1 MEEKILIVDDEKGI
15 VDAISYAFR
24 KEGYIVETAYNG
36 EDALNKLSSFQ
47 PNVIILDV
55 MMPKMSGFE
64 VCKKINNR
72 NELGIILL
80 TAKNDIVDKVL
91 GLELG
96 ADDYITKPFD
106 IRELVARVKSIL
118 RRLEKNSDKQQIQKI
133 EIRNLLIILQQRK
146 VILNEKEIE
155 MTPKEFDLLV
165 LLLSSPERVYVRDEL
180 LNLVWGME
188 YLGGTRTVDIHVQR
202 LRSKLGEKYQELI
215 QTVYGVGY
223 KAIGDI
229 YENKY

>member
-1 MEEKILIVDDEKGI
+1 MEEKILVVDDEKGI
-15 VDAISYAFR
+15 VDAIAYAFR
-24 KEGYIVETAYNG
+24 REGYIVETAYNG
-36 EDALNKLSSFQ
+36 QEALNKLSIFC

-55 MMPKMSGFE
+55 MMPKMNGFE
-64 VCKKINNR
+64 VCKKLDSGKDI
-72 NELGIILL
+72 GIILL

-118 RRLEKNSDKQQIQKI
+118 RRLQKNSDKEQIGKI
-133 EIRNLLIILQQRK
+133 EIRDLVVIGQQRK
-146 VILNEKEIE
+146 VILSGKELE
-155 MTPKEFDLLV
+155 MTPKEFDLLF
-165 LLLSSPERVYVRDEL
+165 LLLSSPEIVYEREQL
-180 LNLVWGME
+180 LRLVWGLE
-188 YLGGTRTVDIHVQR
+188 YAGGTRTMDIHVQR
-202 LRSKLGEKYQELI
+202 IRSKLGEQYEELI
-215 QTVYGVGY
+215 QTVYGIGY

>member
-1 MEEKILIVDDEKGI
+1 MEKKILIVDDEKGI
-15 VDAISYAFR
+15 VDSISYAFR
-24 KEGYIVETAYNG
+24 KEGYTVDTAYNG
-36 EDALNKLSSFQ
+36 QEALNKLSVFC
-47 PNVIILDV
+47 PDVMILDV
-55 MMPKMSGFE
+55 MMPKISGLE
-64 VCKKINNR
+64 VCKKLDNR
-72 NELGIILL
+72 NNLGIILL

-118 RRLEKNSDKQQIQKI
+118 RRLEKNSDKNQIEKI
-133 EIRNLLIILQQRK
+133 QIRDLMILHEQRK
-146 VILNEKEIE
+146 VIISGEKLE
-155 MTPKEFDLLV
+155 MTPKEFDLLF
-165 LLLSSPERVYVRDEL
+165 LLLSSPERVYTRDEL

-188 YLGGTRTVDIHVQR
+188 YVGGTRTVDIHVQR
-202 LRSKLGEKYQELI
+202 LRSKLGEHYQELI
-215 QTVYGVGY
+215 QTVFGIGY

>member
-1 MEEKILIVDDEKGI
+1 MEEKILVVDDEKGI

-24 KEGYIVETAYNG
+24 REGYIVETAYDG
-36 EDALNKLSSFQ
+36 QEALNKLSIFC

-55 MMPKMSGFE
+55 MMPKMSGLE
-64 VCKKINNR
+64 VCKRLDHGNDM
-72 NELGIILL
+72 GIILL

-106 IRELVARVKSIL
+106 IRELVARTKSIL
-118 RRLEKNSDKQQIQKI
+118 RRLQKNSEKQQVQKI
-133 EIRNLLIILQQRK
+133 EIRDLIITAQQRK
-146 VILNEKEIE
+146 VILYGEEIE
-155 MTPKEFDLLV
+155 MTPKEFDLLL
-165 LLLSSPERVYVRDEL
+165 LLLSSPERVYARDDL
-180 LNLVWGME
+180 LNLVWGVE
-188 YLGGTRTVDIHVQR
+188 YAGGTRTVDIHVQR
-202 LRSKLGEKYQELI
+202 LRSKLGEPYQDLI
-215 QTVYGVGY
+215 QTVYGIGY